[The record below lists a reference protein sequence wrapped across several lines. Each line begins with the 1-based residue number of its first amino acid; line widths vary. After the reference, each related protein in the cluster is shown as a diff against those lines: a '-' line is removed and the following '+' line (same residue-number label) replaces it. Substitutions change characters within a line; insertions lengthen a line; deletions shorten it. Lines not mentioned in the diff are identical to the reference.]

1 MLETHKTN
9 ANNFAISKA
18 VTELVINSIVNEAL
32 TLLKVASGG
41 INEDTQVYYFS
52 DNIEHMLPKDSYTN
66 TEFSV
71 KLVFLRRENITVD
84 ERLSKRNLFIYG
96 IDKFVVSQA
105 YTDNTVASTGFLD
118 FLYEQMDHKIIN
130 EFYIYK
136 DVLYTS
142 LDKLIDSYL
151 KNKKKEKLKCKNY

>member
-18 VTELVINSIVNEAL
+18 VTELVANTILNEGL
-32 TLLKVASGG
+32 TLLKVESGG
-41 INEDTQVYYFS
+41 VNDDTQVYYFS
-52 DNIEHMLPKDSYTN
+52 NNIGHMLPTDDYSN
-66 TEFSV
+66 REFAV
-71 KLVFLRRENITVD
+71 KLLFLRRENIKVD
-84 ERLSKRNLFIYG
+84 ERLSERNLFIYG

-105 YTDNTVASTGFLD
+105 YTDNTGASTGFLD
-118 FLYEQMDHKIIN
+118 LLYEQVEHEIID

-142 LDKLIDSYL
+142 LDRLIDSYL
-151 KNKKKEKLKCKNY
+151 KNKQ